1 MKFKI
6 YNIPAS
12 DSETWLVEMNK
23 FLETHKVIQVNRS
36 CSVVNDHLY
45 WTFCIEYLES
55 LASQNII
62 SDAKSS
68 KDAKIDY
75 KEVLSDE
82 HFIVFD
88 KLRRARKRIG
98 SENTDKP
105 LYFFFKNSELADIS
119 QLPEITVAAIKNVK
133 GIGEKR
139 ADEWGAKLV
148 EYYNAVGQEDSLPE
162 LSLQESIP
170 F

>member
-1 MKFKI
+1 MKFKTF
-6 YNIPAS
+6 NILAS
-12 DSETWLVEMNK
+12 DSEQGLAEMNR
-23 FLETHKVIQVNRS
+23 FLETHKVIQINREYT
-36 CSVVNDHLY
+36 VVNERAY
-45 WTFCIEYLES
+45 WAFCIEYLES
-55 LASQNII
+55 SISQNVI
-62 SDAKSS
+62 SGVKGI
-68 KDAKIDY
+68 KETKVDY
-75 KEVLSDE
+75 KDVLSDE
-82 HFIVFD
+82 HFTVFD

-98 SENTDKP
+98 SENPDKP

-119 QLPEITVAAIKNVK
+119 QLPEITVSTIKSVK

-162 LSLQESIP
+162 SSLQESIP